1 MTDISGIPE
10 ATLLIMTPIGVPLYS
25 ARGLTQ
31 TLTPCSDAKPTPRRT
46 INGEMRFVGANQM
59 RKYDS
64 VITCTD
70 QNAPP
75 FSGLWPGDLVTV
87 QCVAE
92 LSYKTDTGSPE
103 RTVVSSRVVGG
114 YTLYRPEIEF
124 MVVDYNDSFQEY
136 QAEHGWQLTLTER

>member
-1 MTDISGIPE
+1 MPVLTTPE
-10 ATLLIMTPIGVPLYS
+10 LTLLIMTPIGVPLYS

-31 TLTPCSDAKPTPRRT
+31 TLTPISDAKPAPMRT
-46 INGEMRFVGANQM
+46 INGEARFVGGSQM

-64 VITCTD
+64 TITCTD

-87 QCVAE
+87 QCAFE
-92 LSYKTDTGSPE
+92 LSYHTDTGSPE
-103 RTVVSSRVVGG
+103 RTVVTSRVVGAF
-114 YTLYRPEIEF
+114 TLYRPEIEF
-124 MVVDYNDSFQEY
+124 MVVDFNDRFQEY